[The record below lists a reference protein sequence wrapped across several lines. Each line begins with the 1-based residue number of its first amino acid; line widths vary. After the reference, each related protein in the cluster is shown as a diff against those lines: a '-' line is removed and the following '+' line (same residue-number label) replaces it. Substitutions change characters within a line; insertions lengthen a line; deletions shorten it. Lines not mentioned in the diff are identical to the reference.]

1 MRKVIA
7 TTIVIVLLTNST
19 VVWAEIL
26 PALTV
31 SDPAPGFG
39 VSGNDRTAGW
49 EFTVT
54 EDLQVGGLGIFD
66 LEEDPMYAPGLVYSH
81 EIGIWHLGELLYSA
95 TIPAG
100 TGGILID
107 DFRYI
112 EMEPFWL
119 TSGET
124 YVIGATT
131 IGEPFVGNS
140 SVATITTLSSVIYG
154 RTLMSPSDSGFSLP
168 TLERD
173 YYYCGPNFLIIPEP
187 MTLIFVGLGGLFLV
201 SKRST

>member
-1 MRKVIA
+1 MKNSVLI
-7 TTIVIVLLTNST
+7 TIISAVVFVNAS

-31 SDPAPGFG
+31 SDTGYS

-49 EFTVT
+49 EFTLI
-54 EDLQVGGLGIFD
+54 EDLQVCGLGVFD
-66 LEEDPMYAPGLVYSH
+66 LEDVPMYAPGLMYSH
-81 EIGIWHLGELLYSA
+81 EIGIWNLGELVYST

-100 TGGILID
+100 TEGLLID

-112 EMEPFWL
+112 ETEPFWL

-140 SVATITTLSSVIYG
+140 SEATITTLPSVIYE

-168 TLERD
+168 TIERD
-173 YYYCGPNFLIIPEP
+173 YYYFGPNFLVIPEP
-187 MTLIFVGLGGLFLV
+187 TTLLLFGLGGLLL
-201 SKRST
+201 RSC

>member
-1 MRKVIA
+1 MKKVIL
-7 TTIVIVLLTNST
+7 TVIVTLLLTNAP

-26 PALTV
+26 SALTV
-31 SDPAPGFG
+31 SDTGYS

-49 EFTVT
+49 EFTLI
-54 EDLQVGGLGIFD
+54 EDLQVCGLGVFD
-66 LEEDPMYAPGLVYSH
+66 LEDVPMYAPGLMYSH
-81 EIGIWHLGELLYSA
+81 EVGIWHLGELVYST

-100 TGGILID
+100 TEGLLID

-112 EMEPFWL
+112 ETEPFWL

-140 SVATITTLSSVIYG
+140 SEATITTLPSVIYE

-168 TLERD
+168 TIERD
-173 YYYCGPNFLIIPEP
+173 YYYFGPNFLVVPEP
-187 MTLIFVGLGGLFLV
+187 MTLMMFSLGGFFLV
-201 SKRST
+201 RKRRR